1 MKPSALIW
9 FHTWLYSEYY
19 KIFSRSDFCY
29 HSKVCHAR
37 RGRILRIW
45 NILYK
50 KFTQTIHKFVANI
63 NRTILPSGKLKEK
76 ITTEFLKWDLVL
88 LTLHIKIRSI
98 PVHSLTA
105 SKCLCTISSLL
116 IRCVV
121 LFTSCISVLRWLDQ
135 SLRTSFGSLLC
146 VKLTTPAGR
155 SVLARTV
162 LFTTRFDK
170 KSSVSWN
177 NNSTI

>member
-1 MKPSALIW
+1 MLKEAEFWEYWEKYSPSKSLNEH
-9 FHTWLYSEYY
+9 FKE
-19 KIFSRSDFCY
+19 
-29 HSKVCHAR
+29 
-37 RGRILRIW
+37 
-45 NILYK
+45 
-50 KFTQTIHKFVANI
+50 FVANI
-63 NRTILPSGKLKEK
+63 NRTILLSGKLKWK

-88 LTLHIKIRSI
+88 STLHINSRSI

-116 IRCVV
+116 MRCVV

-155 SVLARTV
+155 SVLASTV

-177 NNSTI
+177 KENSTI